1 MEKQLQEQIEQIGVE
16 LMISQDTINE
26 LQSLLTQS
34 LQERARYKIAQQRAL
49 EEIAR
54 LEKLVEEKESIIVEL
69 SDNLDNLSDLYDV
82 DNVFDVKK
90 KQKQEEWKLFFDF
103 FFLK

>member
-1 MEKQLQEQIEQIGVE
+1 MEEQLQGQIEQMGVE
-16 LMISQDTINE
+16 LMVSQDTINE

-82 DNVFDVKK
+82 DLD
-90 KQKQEEWKLFFDF
+90 EIE
-103 FFLK
+103 

>member
-34 LQERARYKIAQQRAL
+34 LQERARYKIAQQRAI
-49 EEIAR
+49 EEITR
-54 LEKLVEEKESIIVEL
+54 LEKLVEEKESVIIEL
-69 SDNLDNLSDLYDV
+69 NDKLDNLSDSCDA
-82 DNVFDVKK
+82 DSD
-90 KQKQEEWKLFFDF
+90 
-103 FFLK
+103 

>member
-1 MEKQLQEQIEQIGVE
+1 MEEQLQGQIEQMGIE
-16 LMISQDTINE
+16 LMVSQDTINE

-34 LQERARYKIAQQRAL
+34 LQERARYKIAQQRAV

-54 LEKLVEEKESIIVEL
+54 LEKLLEEKESIIVEL

-82 DNVFDVKK
+82 DLD
-90 KQKQEEWKLFFDF
+90 EIE
-103 FFLK
+103 

>member
-1 MEKQLQEQIEQIGVE
+1 MEEQLQGQIEQMGVE
-16 LMISQDTINE
+16 LMVSQDTINE

-54 LEKLVEEKESIIVEL
+54 LEKLLEEKESIIVEL

-82 DNVFDVKK
+82 DLDEV
-90 KQKQEEWKLFFDF
+90 E
-103 FFLK
+103 

>member
-1 MEKQLQEQIEQIGVE
+1 MEEQLQGQIEQMGVE
-16 LMISQDTINE
+16 LMVSQDTINE

-54 LEKLVEEKESIIVEL
+54 LEKLVKEKESIIVEL
-69 SDNLDNLSDLYDV
+69 DNLDNLSDLYDV
-82 DNVFDVKK
+82 DLD
-90 KQKQEEWKLFFDF
+90 ELE
-103 FFLK
+103 

>member
-1 MEKQLQEQIEQIGVE
+1 MEEQLQGQIEQMGVE
-16 LMISQDTINE
+16 LMVSQDTINE

-54 LEKLVEEKESIIVEL
+54 LEKLVEEKESIIIEL

-82 DNVFDVKK
+82 DLD
-90 KQKQEEWKLFFDF
+90 ELE
-103 FFLK
+103 

>member
-1 MEKQLQEQIEQIGVE
+1 MEEQLQGQIEQMGVE
-16 LMISQDTINE
+16 LMVSQDTINE

-54 LEKLVEEKESIIVEL
+54 LEKLVEEKESVIVEL
-69 SDNLDNLSDLYDV
+69 SDNLSNLYDIDLDEV
-82 DNVFDVKK
+82 
-90 KQKQEEWKLFFDF
+90 E
-103 FFLK
+103 

>member
-1 MEKQLQEQIEQIGVE
+1 MEEQLQGQIEQMGVE
-16 LMISQDTINE
+16 LMVSQDTINE

-69 SDNLDNLSDLYDV
+69 SDNLDNLSDLYDIDLDEV
-82 DNVFDVKK
+82 
-90 KQKQEEWKLFFDF
+90 E
-103 FFLK
+103 

>member
-1 MEKQLQEQIEQIGVE
+1 MEKQLQEQIEQMGVE
-16 LMISQDTINE
+16 LMVSQDTINE

-54 LEKLVEEKESIIVEL
+54 LEKLVEEKDARIAE
-69 SDNLDNLSDLYDV
+69 LDNQAMDL
-82 DNVFDVKK
+82 
-90 KQKQEEWKLFFDF
+90 FDF
-103 FFLK
+103 TDDNK

>member
-1 MEKQLQEQIEQIGVE
+1 MEEQLQGQIEQMGVE
-16 LMISQDTINE
+16 LMVSQDTMNE

-54 LEKLVEEKESIIVEL
+54 LEKLVEEKEARIVEL
-69 SDNLDNLSDLYDV
+69 NNEATDLFEPIDNEDPKIIY
-82 DNVFDVKK
+82 
-90 KQKQEEWKLFFDF
+90 
-103 FFLK
+103 

>member
-82 DNVFDVKK
+82 DLD
-90 KQKQEEWKLFFDF
+90 EIE
-103 FFLK
+103 

>member
-1 MEKQLQEQIEQIGVE
+1 MEEQLQGQIEQMGVE
-16 LMISQDTINE
+16 LMVSQDTINE

-54 LEKLVEEKESIIVEL
+54 LEKLVEEKESIIIEL

-82 DNVFDVKK
+82 DLD
-90 KQKQEEWKLFFDF
+90 EIE
-103 FFLK
+103 

>member
-1 MEKQLQEQIEQIGVE
+1 MEEQLQGQIEQMGVE
-16 LMISQDTINE
+16 LMVSQDTINE

-82 DNVFDVKK
+82 DLD
-90 KQKQEEWKLFFDF
+90 
-103 FFLK
+103 

>member
-1 MEKQLQEQIEQIGVE
+1 MEEQLQGQIEQMGVE
-16 LMISQDTINE
+16 LMVSQDTINE

-54 LEKLVEEKESIIVEL
+54 LEKLVEEKEARIVEL
-69 SDNLDNLSDLYDV
+69 NNQAIDLFESIDNEDPKVIY
-82 DNVFDVKK
+82 
-90 KQKQEEWKLFFDF
+90 
-103 FFLK
+103 

>member
-1 MEKQLQEQIEQIGVE
+1 MEEQLKGQIEQMGVE
-16 LMISQDTINE
+16 LMVSQDTINE

-69 SDNLDNLSDLYDV
+69 SDNLDNLSDLYDIDLDEV
-82 DNVFDVKK
+82 
-90 KQKQEEWKLFFDF
+90 E
-103 FFLK
+103 

>member
-1 MEKQLQEQIEQIGVE
+1 MEEQLQGQIEQMGVE
-16 LMISQDTINE
+16 LMVSQDTINE

-69 SDNLDNLSDLYDV
+69 SDNLNNLSDLYDV
-82 DNVFDVKK
+82 DLD
-90 KQKQEEWKLFFDF
+90 ELE
-103 FFLK
+103 